1 MKVLLT
7 NDDGIG
13 AIGLNAMRRA
23 LLEVPG
29 VELAVIAPD
38 SNRSATARSITTHQP
53 LWVEEF
59 DFADG
64 TSGFATDGTPVDCV
78 RFAALGLIDFEPE
91 LIVSGINH
99 GSNLGDDITYSGTVA
114 AALEGIVLGIP
125 AIAVSQ
131 QADHGEMDFRAARSW
146 GREDFAQAA
155 AFVARMVEELER
167 VPMPAGT
174 LLNVNC
180 PIGEIRGAQAT
191 RLGKRIYNDR
201 MQLTEEADGRRRYRI
216 YGEMPG
222 YQHEDGTDFAA
233 MADGCIAVTP
243 LHFDLTDQAGVR
255 EARRLRPRRA
265 ARAGRAGSVSAAA
278 EDRAAELRRA
288 LDHHNHRYY
297 VLDDPEVS
305 DADYDAQ
312 LNELRDLEAEHPELR
327 TPDSPTQRV
336 GAEPLDK
343 FEQVRHLQPM
353 LSLANARNEEEMAA
367 WVLRSERYLARQG
380 VEMGDVRFVT
390 EPKIDG
396 LAISLVYE
404 DGVLVRGATRGNGE
418 IGEEVTQN
426 LRTIGS
432 IPLRID
438 DAPPLLEVR
447 GEIYLP
453 LAAFA
458 RLNEQRAEAGEPTY
472 ANPRNTAAGSIRQ
485 LDPQLAASRPLSIW
499 CYSVGALEGISFE
512 THWESLEWLR
522 AHGFKVNRDVEI
534 HDSVDE
540 VVAACRA
547 WQERRDRLD
556 FEIDGVV
563 VKVDDLELQT
573 QLGVVGREPR
583 GAIAWKFPPTTATT
597 MLRGVAWNVG
607 RTGHMVPFAMLEP
620 VQVSGVT
627 VKLATLHNEED
638 LRRKDVREGDEVI
651 VMRAGDV
658 IPQVVSPTAK
668 AQKRKGRSAPME
680 PPAKCP
686 ACGTPTVKAEGA
698 VFTICPNR
706 TGCPGQVF
714 QAVKHFVGA
723 MDIDG
728 LGEENVRRFLTEGVI
743 ENMADLY
750 DLSVERLAELE
761 GFAEISARNLVA
773 AIEQSKQQPFH
784 LVLYALGIPGIGYVN
799 ARNLTRNLRSMD
811 ALLAASEEELAEVEG
826 VGPIMA
832 RTVAETLS
840 EELTRELVARLA
852 GYGLHMEEEGAAPPA
867 EGPLVGKTLVLTG
880 TLPNLTRPDATARIE
895 AAGGR

>member
-1 MKVLLT
+1 MSTK
-7 NDDGIG
+7 
-13 AIGLNAMRRA
+13 
-23 LLEVPG
+23 
-29 VELAVIAPD
+29 
-38 SNRSATARSITTHQP
+38 
-53 LWVEEF
+53 
-59 DFADG
+59 
-64 TSGFATDGTPVDCV
+64 
-78 RFAALGLIDFEPE
+78 
-91 LIVSGINH
+91 
-99 GSNLGDDITYSGTVA
+99 
-114 AALEGIVLGIP
+114 P
-125 AIAVSQ
+125 A
-131 QADHGEMDFRAARSW
+131 
-146 GREDFAQAA
+146 
-155 AFVARMVEELER
+155 
-167 VPMPAGT
+167 
-174 LLNVNC
+174 
-180 PIGEIRGAQAT
+180 
-191 RLGKRIYNDR
+191 
-201 MQLTEEADGRRRYRI
+201 
-216 YGEMPG
+216 
-222 YQHEDGTDFAA
+222 
-233 MADGCIAVTP
+233 
-243 LHFDLTDQAGVR
+243 
-255 EARRLRPRRA
+255 
-265 ARAGRAGSVSAAA
+265 
-278 EDRAAELRRA
+278 DRAAELRRA
-288 LDHHNHRYY
+288 LEHHNHRYY
-297 VLDDPEVS
+297 VLDDPDVS
-305 DADYDAQ
+305 DSEYDRL
-312 LNELRDLEAEHPELR
+312 LNELRDLEAETPELR

-404 DGVLVRGATRGNGE
+404 NGVFVRGATRGNGE

-426 LRTIGS
+426 LRTIGA
-432 IPLRID
+432 IPLRVE

-453 LAAFA
+453 LAAFV

-485 LDPQLAASRPLSIW
+485 LDPQLAASRPLSMW
-499 CYSVGALEGISFE
+499 CYGVGALDGLQFD
-512 THWESLEWLR
+512 THWETLEWLR
-522 AHGFKVNRDVEI
+522 EHGFRVNRDVEI
-534 HDSVDE
+534 HDTVDE

-547 WQERRDRLD
+547 WEERRDRLD

-563 VKVDDLELQT
+563 VKVDDLDLQR

-583 GAIAWKFPPTTATT
+583 GAIAWKFPPTMATT
-597 MLRGVAWNVG
+597 TLNGVAWNVG

-638 LRRKDVREGDEVI
+638 LRRKDVRDGDEVI

-668 AQKRKGRSAPME
+668 AQKRKGRSEPPA

-686 ACGTPTVKAEGA
+686 ACGTPTVKPEGG
-698 VFTICPNR
+698 VWTICPNR

-728 LGEENVRRFLTEGVI
+728 LGEENARRFLQEGLI
-743 ENMADLY
+743 ESFADLY
-750 DLSVERLAELE
+750 DLTVERLAELE

-773 AIEQSKQQPFH
+773 AIEESKKQPFH
-784 LVLYALGIPGIGYVN
+784 LALYALGIPGIGYVN
-799 ARNLTRNLRSMD
+799 ARNLARHFRSIDKLM
-811 ALLAASEEELAEVEG
+811 AATEEELADVEG

-832 RTVAETLS
+832 KTVHETLG
-840 EELTRELVARLA
+840 EERTRELVGRLRD
-852 GYGLHMEEEGAAPPA
+852 YGLQMEEEGPEAPA

-895 AAGGR
+895 AAGGKVTGSVSKKTDFVVAGEDPGTKLTKAQELGTEVIDEDGLLALLPTDAPPVAAPPRRRR

>member
-1 MKVLLT
+1 V
-7 NDDGIG
+7 
-13 AIGLNAMRRA
+13 
-23 LLEVPG
+23 
-29 VELAVIAPD
+29 
-38 SNRSATARSITTHQP
+38 STT
-53 LWVEEF
+53 
-59 DFADG
+59 
-64 TSGFATDGTPVDCV
+64 
-78 RFAALGLIDFEPE
+78 
-91 LIVSGINH
+91 
-99 GSNLGDDITYSGTVA
+99 
-114 AALEGIVLGIP
+114 
-125 AIAVSQ
+125 
-131 QADHGEMDFRAARSW
+131 
-146 GREDFAQAA
+146 
-155 AFVARMVEELER
+155 
-167 VPMPAGT
+167 
-174 LLNVNC
+174 
-180 PIGEIRGAQAT
+180 
-191 RLGKRIYNDR
+191 
-201 MQLTEEADGRRRYRI
+201 
-216 YGEMPG
+216 
-222 YQHEDGTDFAA
+222 
-233 MADGCIAVTP
+233 
-243 LHFDLTDQAGVR
+243 
-255 EARRLRPRRA
+255 
-265 ARAGRAGSVSAAA
+265 A
-278 EDRAAELRRA
+278 EDRAAELRRT

-297 VLDDPEVS
+297 VLDDPEIS
-305 DADYDAQ
+305 DSDYDAL
-312 LNELRDLEAEHPELR
+312 LNELRDIEAEHPELR
-327 TPDSPTQRV
+327 TPDSPTQRT
-336 GAEPLDK
+336 GADPLDK
-343 FEQVRHLQPM
+343 FEQVSHLQPM

-390 EPKIDG
+390 EPKVDG

-418 IGEEVTQN
+418 VGEEVTQN
-426 LRTIGS
+426 LRTIRA

-512 THWESLEWLR
+512 THWDSLEWLR
-522 AHGFKVNRDVEI
+522 DHGFKVSRDVER
-534 HDSVDE
+534 HDAVE
-540 VVAACRA
+540 QVVAACRA

-563 VKVDDLELQT
+563 VKVDDLELQR

-597 MLRGVAWNVG
+597 TLKGVAWNVG

-680 PPAKCP
+680 PPARCP
-686 ACGTPTVKAEGA
+686 ACDTPTVKPDGG
-698 VFTICPNR
+698 VWTICPNR

-728 LGEENVRRFLTEGVI
+728 LGEENVRRFLQEGVI
-743 ENMADLY
+743 ANMADLY
-750 DLSVERLAELE
+750 ELSVERLAELE
-761 GFAEISARNLVA
+761 GFAEISARNLVD
-773 AIEQSKQQPFH
+773 AIQQSKRQPFH
-784 LVLYALGIPGIGYVN
+784 LVLYALGIPGVGYVN
-799 ARNLTRNLRSMD
+799 ARNLARHLRSID
-811 ALLAASEEELAEVEG
+811 ALMAASEEQLVEVEG

-832 RTVAETLS
+832 ATVHAELA
-840 EELTRELVARLA
+840 EGRTRELIERLR
-852 GYGLHMEEEGAAPPA
+852 GYGLSMEEEGAAPPA
-867 EGPLVGKTLVLTG
+867 DGPLVGKTLVLTG
-880 TLPNLTRPDATARIE
+880 TLANLTRPDATSRIE
-895 AAGGR
+895 AAGGKVTGSVSKKTDYLVAGVDPGSKLTKAQELGTEVLDEEGLLALLPEDAPAQPPPPPRRR